1 MGELLS
7 SSLSLLSV
15 GTVIAL
21 RVLRSVVCLY
31 HHRPSP
37 ARQRVLQQ
45 GLASGGV
52 FWRLLS
58 FSEDLFFL
66 YLLPP
71 IIFNAGSVESS
82 EIFDNAGLPQVLLL
96 TVFCNVQPVS
106 ATGRSTLTVP
116 FMHICLLTVQ
126 KLNSGPRRRYS
137 LEVAH
142 QLPFTSS
149 SPVGL
154 LRAYIKTLYFGR
166 HSTDRE
172 SATTMLVA
180 YLSYTFAE
188 FLGLT
193 GILTIIFCV
202 IVMPHYTWH
211 NITES
216 LRITTK

>member
-1 MGELLS
+1 M
-7 SSLSLLSV
+7 
-15 GTVIAL
+15 
-21 RVLRSVVCLY
+21 
-31 HHRPSP
+31 
-37 ARQRVLQQ
+37 
-45 GLASGGV
+45 
-52 FWRLLS
+52 
-58 FSEDLFFL
+58 
-66 YLLPP
+66 
-71 IIFNAGSVESS
+71 
-82 EIFDNAGLPQVLLL
+82 VLLL

-188 FLGLT
+188 QFLGLT